1 MVCWFNSSYF
11 ECGSPAG
18 LQKQVDEGV
27 IGDNDKDD
35 EKSYYDNSNATFEDF
50 SYAKQ
55 DVHNNTW

>member
-1 MVCWFNSSYF
+1 MICWFNSSYF
-11 ECGSPAG
+11 DCGGPAD

-55 DVHNNTW
+55 DAHNNTW